1 MYISKLT
8 VKYQIDCSMSYFIL
22 IWQHILFSRSHLS
35 LPEWFTWWP
44 LCLCLTL
51 SLTKHQQETSP
62 SHPNLESIYW
72 PANFDHKQ
80 TESRAIHNN
89 NCLNVSYMS
98 WELLCKRGCAFV
110 VEEMKT
116 RFFMI
121 FLFPLFLLAIQRPW
135 VIELPLSLLTFGRAS
150 LTEAGQSIKN
160 KWIAKNT
167 LTKKV

>member
-22 IWQHILFSRSHLS
+22 IWRHIPISRSHLS
-35 LPEWFTWWP
+35 LPEWFTCWP

-72 PANFDHKQ
+72 PANLDHKQ
-80 TESRAIHNN
+80 AESRAIHNN

-98 WELLCKRGCAFV
+98 WKLLCKRGCVFV
-110 VEEMKT
+110 VEEIRT
-116 RFFMI
+116 RFFYDFFVSFI
-121 FLFPLFLLAIQRPW
+121 PFSHTKTLGDWTAVVFVNLWSSLFDW
-135 VIELPLSLLTFGRAS
+135 GWS
-150 LTEAGQSIKN
+150 KY
-160 KWIAKNT
+160 
-167 LTKKV
+167 

>member
-1 MYISKLT
+1 MFYELFHCDMTDIP
-8 VKYQIDCSMSYFIL
+8 
-22 IWQHILFSRSHLS
+22 FSRSHLS
-35 LPEWFTWWP
+35 LPEWFTCWP

-72 PANFDHKQ
+72 PANLDYKQ

-121 FLFPLFLLAIQRPW
+121 FLFPLFPFRHTKTLGDWTAVVFVNLW
-135 VIELPLSLLTFGRAS
+135 SSLFDWGWS
-150 LTEAGQSIKN
+150 KY
-160 KWIAKNT
+160 
-167 LTKKV
+167 